1 MKLEDSSEKH
11 FLVNLQPDIQKMPYD
26 IKEYDNEGRNYY
38 TSHFPQVPGS
48 KPDKYTSTQIQT
60 NIEDK
65 PIVQYSVVHFTDE
78 GNVSVVPTS
87 WILEMENGDND
98 KYECWWPKKNVRKA
112 IQLASRPSTHWDLFA
127 VDVLGAYVIPLD
139 FSNEESETESDCL
152 EVENIVEELLVEDD
166 LINRPKSVEEYL
178 MQGNTESQGNS
189 ADINI
194 QQKEC
199 HIVPFNSTKK
209 SIVSTEENTSASIHQ
224 TLLSINAKLTEIHRK
239 QCEMDQVLQIF
250 SERLLNV
257 EVKLPATMHSAL
269 NNTGNDL
276 LPKKQFSTVEE
287 LQEFENNFSEETNK
301 QLICHL
307 KLCGGRD
314 FKDAIK
320 RHLKLFFS
328 NSLATICSWT
338 GQKHHYKV
346 KDMKIMR
353 VIKEAV
359 SSSFNFLKRKPL
371 SLLSRKYLK
380 KLAREQSKDLLASAS
395 SSHHEAANDTNS
407 ILLPVINSIESDN
420 DLPTVSIPFNNL
432 NTFTTSVSSNTL
444 TTNISQNYSTEN
456 DKKFI
461 ADLTYFALETHLS
474 RNHFNNLL
482 ELLRKYDKLDSNNAV
497 KDCRTLLKSDYNK
510 DSIVTMGA
518 GEYFHFG
525 ISSENENSAIS
536 LQPGTSTD
544 TNIVHHEAIPQTDL
558 PGESQHATETF
569 ILKSKNVTWK
579 KNNQKINDAAKT
591 FTEESSQVIRKVLQE
606 ESSDDENIE
615 IPTQDSSSDDDNY
628 LEKIIEEA
636 NIEMETEREI
646 DNTSILEGDFVLVE
660 LKGKKSARK

>member
-1 MKLEDSSEKH
+1 M
-11 FLVNLQPDIQKMPYD
+11 
-26 IKEYDNEGRNYY
+26 
-38 TSHFPQVPGS
+38 
-48 KPDKYTSTQIQT
+48 
-60 NIEDK
+60 
-65 PIVQYSVVHFTDE
+65 QYSVVHFTDE

-127 VDVLGAYVIPLD
+127 VDVLGAYDTYEMGIKYERKWIKESDASESDNHVGRGQRRKFRKN

-152 EVENIVEELLVEDD
+152 EVENIVEELLVEDH
-166 LINRPKSVEEYL
+166 LINRAEIVEEYL

-194 QQKEC
+194 QQKEY

-276 LPKKQFSTVEE
+276 LPKTQFSTVEE

-320 RHLKLFFS
+320 RYLKLLFS
-328 NSLATICSWT
+328 NSLARICSWT

-359 SSSFNFLKRKPL
+359 SSSFNVNTSDIEVVIMDWFRYAAQREK
-371 SLLSRKYLK
+371 
-380 KLAREQSKDLLASAS
+380 REQ
-395 SSHHEAANDTNS
+395 
-407 ILLPVINSIESDN
+407 
-420 DLPTVSIPFNNL
+420 
-432 NTFTTSVSSNTL
+432 
-444 TTNISQNYSTEN
+444 
-456 DKKFI
+456 
-461 ADLTYFALETHLS
+461 
-474 RNHFNNLL
+474 
-482 ELLRKYDKLDSNNAV
+482 
-497 KDCRTLLKSDYNK
+497 
-510 DSIVTMGA
+510 
-518 GEYFHFG
+518 
-525 ISSENENSAIS
+525 
-536 LQPGTSTD
+536 
-544 TNIVHHEAIPQTDL
+544 
-558 PGESQHATETF
+558 
-569 ILKSKNVTWK
+569 
-579 KNNQKINDAAKT
+579 
-591 FTEESSQVIRKVLQE
+591 
-606 ESSDDENIE
+606 
-615 IPTQDSSSDDDNY
+615 
-628 LEKIIEEA
+628 
-636 NIEMETEREI
+636 
-646 DNTSILEGDFVLVE
+646 
-660 LKGKKSARK
+660 

>member
-1 MKLEDSSEKH
+1 M
-11 FLVNLQPDIQKMPYD
+11 
-26 IKEYDNEGRNYY
+26 
-38 TSHFPQVPGS
+38 
-48 KPDKYTSTQIQT
+48 
-60 NIEDK
+60 
-65 PIVQYSVVHFTDE
+65 QYSVVHFTDE

-166 LINRPKSVEEYL
+166 LINRAEIVKEYL

-257 EVKLPATMHSAL
+257 EVKLLATMDSAL

-301 QLICHL
+301 QL
-307 KLCGGRD
+307 
-314 FKDAIK
+314 
-320 RHLKLFFS
+320 
-328 NSLATICSWT
+328 
-338 GQKHHYKV
+338 
-346 KDMKIMR
+346 
-353 VIKEAV
+353 
-359 SSSFNFLKRKPL
+359 FLKRKPL

-380 KLAREQSKDLLASAS
+380 KLDREQSKDLLASAS

-461 ADLTYFALETHLS
+461 ADLTSFALKAHLS
-474 RNHFNNLL
+474 CNHFNNLL

-525 ISSENENSAIS
+525 ITGDYQDTRIVAANSVDIDDSVVSNSHGSPMVVLQNLNEVGAASTPESRKKGNSGVEETRQPLAI
-536 LQPGTSTD
+536 L
-544 TNIVHHEAIPQTDL
+544 
-558 PGESQHATETF
+558 TETSDERRYLVRDRKQASF
-569 ILKSKNVTWK
+569 PNFELYICSSYVEPSNIFEAWKSSYANMTGKNK
-579 KNNQKINDAAKT
+579 QKGETKTCKADAD
-591 FTEESSQVIRKVLQE
+591 QIRTVNHL
-606 ESSDDENIE
+606 I
-615 IPTQDSSSDDDNY
+615 
-628 LEKIIEEA
+628 A
-636 NIEMETEREI
+636 
-646 DNTSILEGDFVLVE
+646 
-660 LKGKKSARK
+660 